1 MRDQGPD
8 ETRDRGYPPGER
20 EPDRPEGLLAWLRWG
35 LRTQHPTVQFVRE
48 VVASVLGVL
57 LVGALLFAISGI
69 WPPLVAVESESM
81 SPHMH
86 RGDLVFVMEEHR
98 LAPTFASGSTGVVT
112 YQDAASRDAYRKFG
126 DYGDVVVYYP
136 DGGSSTPI
144 IHRARF
150 WVEDGENWVS
160 KADRSYLPSTEC
172 EVDDDPET
180 DTGLPNCPAPHAGFI
195 TKGDANGAYDQVA
208 NGNAGSVISS
218 PVRPGWIRGTA
229 EVRIPWVGYVRLY
242 FSRLTSSRAAGA
254 VVPPLNASP
263 AS

>member
-8 ETRDRGYPPGER
+8 EAPERVYPGEGR
-20 EPDRPEGLLAWLRWG
+20 ESDRPEGPLDWLQWG
-35 LRTQHPTVQFVRE
+35 LRTEHPTVQFVRE

-86 RGDLVFVMEEHR
+86 TGDLVFVMEEHR
-98 LAPTFASGSTGVVT
+98 LAPSFAAGSTGVVT
-112 YQDAASRDAYRKFG
+112 YRDAVDRDAYRKFG
-126 DYGDVVVYYP
+126 DHGDVIVFYP
-136 DGGSSTPI
+136 DGGGSTPI

-160 KADRSYLPSTEC
+160 KADPAYLPGTEC

-208 NGNAGSVISS
+208 NGNAGRVISS
-218 PVRPGWIRGTA
+218 PVRPAWIRGTA
-229 EVRIPWVGYVRLY
+229 EVRIPWLGYVRLY
-242 FSRLTSSRAAGA
+242 FSRFSSGSAAGTEIH
-254 VVPPLNASP
+254 LTNASV
-263 AS
+263 AG